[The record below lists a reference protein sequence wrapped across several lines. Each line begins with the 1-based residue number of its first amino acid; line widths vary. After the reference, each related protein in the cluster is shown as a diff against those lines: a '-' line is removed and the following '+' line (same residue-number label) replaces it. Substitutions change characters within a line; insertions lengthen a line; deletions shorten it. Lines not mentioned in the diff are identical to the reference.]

1 MKSLAVLGAT
11 VLIGFGFVA
20 MSCSSDPTSGNNGGS
35 SSGGITSS
43 SGGATSSSGGAKSS
57 GGATSANP
65 GTGGSKSNTGGSTS
79 TSTSAPGCTS
89 ANTQS
94 APPDNLIGDF
104 AGDAGAGDAGSGL
117 AIAGGISVWGGSAQP
132 TWSVDGDTL
141 TLTEN
146 ASATSAAQYVGAVLY
161 FNKCVDAADFAG
173 VEFTMSGTIS
183 GCTLVYSANYSGTTD
198 SAIDPKG
205 TCVKSGTTGCYAPQ
219 KTLTVSSS
227 PTQIRIGWDDT
238 TGGSPVAPVDE
249 SKLTGIQWQFTIP
262 AGTGTCS
269 ASISISNLKFY

>member
-11 VLIGFGFVA
+11 VLIGSGFVA

-65 GTGGSKSNTGGSTS
+65 GTGGNKSSSGGSPS
-79 TSTSAPGCTS
+79 TTPGCTS

-94 APPDNLIGDF
+94 APSGSLIGDF
-104 AGDAGAGDAGSGL
+104 AGDAGAGDAGAGL
-117 AIAGGISVWGGSAQP
+117 AVAGGISVWGGSAQP

-146 ASATSAAQYVGAVLY
+146 GTATTAAQYVGAVLY
-161 FNKCVDAADFAG
+161 FNKCVDAVAFSG
-173 VEFTMSGTIS
+173 VEFTLSGTMS

-219 KTLTVSSS
+219 KSLTVSSS
-227 PTQIRIGWDDT
+227 PTVIRIGWGDT
-238 TGGSPVAPVDE
+238 TGGSPADPIDE
-249 SKLTGIQWQFTIP
+249 SKLTGLQWQFTIP
-262 AGTGTCS
+262 GGTGTCS
-269 ASISISNLKFY
+269 ASITISNLKFY

>member
-1 MKSLAVLGAT
+1 MKSSAVLGAT

-65 GTGGSKSNTGGSTS
+65 GTGGNQSNSGGS

-94 APPDNLIGDF
+94 APSDNLIGDF
-104 AGDAGAGDAGSGL
+104 AGDAGAGDAGAGL
-117 AIAGGISVWGGSAQP
+117 AVAGGISVWGGSAQP

-146 ASATSAAQYVGAVLY
+146 GTATTAAQYVGAVLY
-161 FNKCVDAADFAG
+161 FNKCVDAVSFSG
-173 VEFTMSGTIS
+173 VEFTISGTMS

-198 SAIDPKG
+198 SAVDQKG

-219 KTLTVSSS
+219 KSLTVSSS
-227 PTQIRIGWDDT
+227 PTQVRIGWDDT
-238 TGGSPVAPVDE
+238 TGGSPVGPIDE
-249 SKLTGIQWQFTIP
+249 SKLTGLQWQFTIP
-262 AGTGTCS
+262 GGTGTCS
-269 ASISISNLKFY
+269 ASITISNLKFY

>member
-20 MSCSSDPTSGNNGGS
+20 TSCSSDPTSGNNGGS

-65 GTGGSKSNTGGSTS
+65 GTGGNQSNSGGSPS
-79 TSTSAPGCTS
+79 TTPGCTS

-94 APPDNLIGDF
+94 APSGSLIGDF
-104 AGDAGAGDAGSGL
+104 AGDAGAGL
-117 AIAGGISVWGGSAQP
+117 AVAGGISVWGGSAQP

-146 ASATSAAQYVGAVLY
+146 GTATAAAQYVGAVLY

-198 SAIDPKG
+198 SAIDQKG

-219 KTLTVSSS
+219 KSLTVSSS